1 MKILVTAAT
10 GAEIALSI
18 KHIAASVREEKP
30 MVFRTNGHEIV
41 FAVTGVGM
49 VATAYHLTRLLAAAK
64 YDLVI
69 QVGIAGSF
77 DRNIPLGDTCLVR
90 SDRFADMGAED
101 GETYIDVFDLGLAD
115 ANERPFTDKI
125 LVNPYSEDQLG
136 TGLKEVKAITMNT
149 VTGHEA
155 TAKRLDGTYGCELE
169 SMEGAAFHYVCLQEQ
184 VMFAQVRAVSNYTER
199 RNRSGWRIDE
209 ALVNLNG
216 WLVRY
221 LTGKTML

>member
-18 KHIAASVREEKP
+18 KHIAASAREEKP
-30 MVFRTNGHEIV
+30 MVFRTNGHVIV
-41 FAVTGVGM
+41 FAVTGVGL

-101 GETYIDVFDLGLAD
+101 GEAYIDVFDMGLAD
-115 ANERPFTDKI
+115 ANEWPFTDKI
-125 LVNPYSEDQLG
+125 LVNPYSEEQLG
-136 TGLKEVKAITMNT
+136 TGLKEVKAITSNT

-155 TAKRLDGTYGCELE
+155 TARRLDDTYG
-169 SMEGAAFHYVCLQEQ
+169 
-184 VMFAQVRAVSNYTER
+184 
-199 RNRSGWRIDE
+199 
-209 ALVNLNG
+209 
-216 WLVRY
+216 
-221 LTGKTML
+221 